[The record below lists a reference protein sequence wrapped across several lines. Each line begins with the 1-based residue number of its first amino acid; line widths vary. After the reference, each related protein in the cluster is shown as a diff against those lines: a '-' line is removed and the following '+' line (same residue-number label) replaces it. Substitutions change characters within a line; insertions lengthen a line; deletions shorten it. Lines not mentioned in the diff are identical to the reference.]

1 MTTLADAFRHQELA
15 QDIQYF
21 HVYFAG
27 IPVVDGVTKWQEKK
41 KRFAHFII
49 TRRKLKEK
57 THVLRYYEA
66 RLQYYNTN
74 FKIQR
79 TQAVDDT
86 SQKKLD
92 HVIEITTCKR
102 MITKI
107 SNGIKR
113 FEEHQKTLLI
123 QNFDDPAYAKAKEK
137 LINYKE
143 RLLIAENI
151 KIEYELK
158 K

>member
-1 MTTLADAFRHQELA
+1 MTTLADAFRHQEMA

-21 HVYFAG
+21 HVYFTG
-27 IPVVDGVTKWQEKK
+27 IPVVDGVTKWQETK
-41 KRFAHFII
+41 KRFAHFKI
-49 TRRKLKEK
+49 TRRKLHEKEY
-57 THVLRYYEA
+57 VLRYYQA
-66 RLQYYNTN
+66 RLQYYNKN
-74 FKIQR
+74 YLIRR

-123 QNFDDPAYAKAKEK
+123 QNFDDPAYKKALEK

-143 RLLIAENI
+143 RLLKAQET

-158 K
+158 N